1 MTQLPHLPHCQP
13 HATNHRAKDSS
24 HFKWQALDIF
34 CASTYISISA
44 VPRLAANTQFVQ
56 SPSKPTGEIKFSS
69 VPLAQRITSVSSDTN
84 SRKAVRTTLSSTEHI
99 KILEGMGF

>member
-69 VPLAQRITSVSSDTN
+69 VPLA